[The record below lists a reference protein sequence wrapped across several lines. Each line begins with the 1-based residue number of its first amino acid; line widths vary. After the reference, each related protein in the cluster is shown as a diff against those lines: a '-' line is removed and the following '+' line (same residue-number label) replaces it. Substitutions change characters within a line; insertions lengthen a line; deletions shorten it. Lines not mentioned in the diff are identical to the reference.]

1 MWPLTSFSRRQLCG
15 DEQWNGKKP
24 RDVLDCIGNAALAID
39 SGTLRIQSEHDFFA
53 TQWLRE
59 ALRNVLDW

>member
-1 MWPLTSFSRRQLCG
+1 MPTDVIFSKTTVWRRAVECQ
-15 DEQWNGKKP
+15 KKP
-24 RDVLDCIGNAALAID
+24 RDVLDCTGTAAVAID
-39 SGTLRIQSEHDFFA
+39 SGTLRIQSERLFA